1 MSGVARTRPG
11 VDYEECDRGALSAC
25 WCCIVGLARPGSSFI
40 RGALAQIPLAPKGN
54 VCLIAGVNVQP
65 GSILRRTSHLPLS
78 ALSGALAVL
87 LLVAMTLSVSH
98 TLHSLLH
105 RDLAGNGH
113 LCLACSLIK
122 GQVSAAAV
130 ALVSTVLVLGCFWVI
145 CLVHTTPFCG
155 FDYRTSPSRAP
166 PPT

>member
-25 WCCIVGLARPGSSFI
+25 LYCIVGLARPGSSFI

-65 GSILRRTSHLPLS
+65 GSILRRTSHLPKS
-78 ALSGALAVL
+78 ALSGVLAVL
-87 LLVAMTLSVSH
+87 LLVAMTFSVSH

-105 RDLAGNGH
+105 RDTAGSDPF
-113 LCLACSLIK
+113 CLACSFAT
-122 GQVSAAAV
+122 GHVSAAA
-130 ALVSTVLVLGCFWVI
+130 AAFIPAVLVLCCLWRVCLANPFPSTGC
-145 CLVHTTPFCG
+145 
-155 FDYRTSPSRAP
+155 DYRTSPSRAP
-166 PPT
+166 PLA